1 MNKGGRPKTVEYD
14 PYIEI
19 LLTHGLRSDGKT
31 RGFASITDAC
41 NDRGIARE
49 RIYSASRRGVKDMR
63 VMGELAVLF
72 GIPKNLFLAHI
83 VQYADEIYDSLLVS
97 SKAS

>member
-1 MNKGGRPKTVEYD
+1 MSKGGRPKTVEYD

-19 LLTHGLRSDGKT
+19 LLTHGLKSDGT
-31 RGFASITDAC
+31 RGFESISHAC
-41 NDRGIARE
+41 QDRGIARE
-49 RIYSASRRGVKDMR
+49 RIYSASRRGVKDIK
-63 VMGELAVLF
+63 VMADLAVLF

-83 VQYADEIYDSLLVS
+83 VQYADEIYDSHIVS